1 MVTGN
6 MARNCQFRSKAQTAL
21 TAPFT
26 SLARIG
32 KCAMKKFSINCQ
44 LRNKHI
50 LIIIHRFSLVKAAM
64 NSLRICKLYSNV
76 NKTPPFLH
84 FPIAKGGTKTIA
96 QLSIAEGLNFR
107 SLDRR
112 IYDCKLRNE
121 KKM

>member
-1 MVTGN
+1 
-6 MARNCQFRSKAQTAL
+6 MARNCLFRSKAHTAL

-44 LRNKHI
+44 LQNKHF

-64 NSLRICKLYSNV
+64 NALRICKLYSNV
-76 NKTPPFLH
+76 KKTPPFLH

-107 SLDRR
+107 SLDRH
-112 IYDCKLRNE
+112 IYVVNCGM
-121 KKM
+121 KKKI